1 MELMLNMLAEST
13 STEISKNENPSS
25 FAESQAIAK
34 RGGKVALEARK
45 AVEQQ
50 TGKSVITSQNAE
62 QLNTVVT
69 NVIDSVSKVVDEE

>member
-1 MELMLNMLAEST
+1 MT
-13 STEISKNENPSS
+13 PSS

-34 RGGKVALEARK
+34 RGGKVALDARK

-50 TGKSVITSQNAE
+50 TGKSVITSQNAT

-69 NVIDSVSKVVDEE
+69 NVIDSVSKAVDEE